1 MSFPTLDD
9 KKSEYYPLRAGLH
22 CQLVLADHQPKYT
35 KKSNFFVEIPA
46 CPLCGGTGGGHL
58 RVCWI
63 LWLQSA
69 NPLSFRHH
77 YLAVMR

>member
-1 MSFPTLDD
+1 MLRNWHRAHLISL
-9 KKSEYYPLRAGLH
+9 KSLTYGVQFR
-22 CQLVLADHQPKYT
+22 
-35 KKSNFFVEIPA
+35 
-46 CPLCGGTGGGHL
+46 TGGGHL

-77 YLAVMR
+77 YLAVMWWNFFIAKGVRYAY

>member
-1 MSFPTLDD
+1 M
-9 KKSEYYPLRAGLH
+9 RAGLH
-22 CQLVLADHQPKYT
+22 CQLVLADHKPKYT

>member
-1 MSFPTLDD
+1 MPVGFSRPSAKVHEKVVTFLW
-9 KKSEYYPLRAGLH
+9 KSLCA
-22 CQLVLADHQPKYT
+22 
-35 KKSNFFVEIPA
+35 
-46 CPLCGGTGGGHL
+46 PLCGGTEGGHP

-69 NPLSFRHH
+69 NPLSFHHH

>member
-1 MSFPTLDD
+1 MPVGFSR
-9 KKSEYYPLRAGLH
+9 PLAKEH
-22 CQLVLADHQPKYT
+22 EKVIT
-35 KKSNFFVEIPA
+35 FFVGIPA

-77 YLAVMR
+77 YLAVMW